1 MAIVIVSTT
10 VGNVTKFLLGKE
22 SRFLRDI
29 HPDVKKNEKFQLP
42 GDYMNYYTQTCKKLS
57 RLYGMRVQFDT
68 PDIYPEYTRT
78 RFRYLEY
85 DWRYGIVKGSYES
98 TIDKNTLDT
107 AVREFSEEVMEFT
120 DREAFEDMNVV
131 VHKRDLYSLNFTDPT
146 NLCKTIAYRTN
157 TYYGE
162 LFEMELRTW
171 DEIQEIWKN
180 LNVVSKR
187 ALEIITSTIRL

>member
-1 MAIVIVSTT
+1 M
-10 VGNVTKFLLGKE
+10 G
-22 SRFLRDI
+22 
-29 HPDVKKNEKFQLP
+29 
-42 GDYMNYYTQTCKKLS
+42 
-57 RLYGMRVQFDT
+57 
-68 PDIYPEYTRT
+68 
-78 RFRYLEY
+78 
-85 DWRYGIVKGSYES
+85 
-98 TIDKNTLDT
+98 
-107 AVREFSEEVMEFT
+107 FT

-171 DEIQEIWKN
+171 DELQEIWKN